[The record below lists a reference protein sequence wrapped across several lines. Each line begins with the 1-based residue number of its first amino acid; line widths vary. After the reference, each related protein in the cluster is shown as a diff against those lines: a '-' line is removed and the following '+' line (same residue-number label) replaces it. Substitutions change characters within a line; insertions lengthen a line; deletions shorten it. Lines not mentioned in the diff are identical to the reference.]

1 MKKIFFVLENFGMM
15 WACVFGSWLGF
26 FIFGNNEKLL
36 IANMLF
42 AILVAL
48 SRIIFLLNK
57 VD

>member
-1 MKKIFFVLENFGMM
+1 M

-36 IANMLF
+36 IANMLV